1 MSCLLFYFF
10 FSSRRRHTRCAL
22 VTGVQTCAL
31 PIWRK
36 PTQPLHSAQTPSN
49 TTMASSAAGS
59 AGFGVLKPAL
69 VADQSPAQ
77 RQRGFD
83 LERVAPFRLALAAVH
98 AVEQRRRHRQPAEQL
113 HAVDEPPH
121 PALLR
126 VPGEPEGPNRN

>member
-1 MSCLLFYFF
+1 MRISDW
-10 FSSRRRHTRCAL
+10 SSDVCSSDLKRNWRARSWRR
-22 VTGVQTCAL
+22 
-31 PIWRK
+31 RK

-98 AVEQRRRHRQPAEQL
+98 AVEQQIGRAH
-113 HAVDEPPH
+113 V
-121 PALLR
+121 
-126 VPGEPEGPNRN
+126 

>member
-1 MSCLLFYFF
+1 M
-10 FSSRRRHTRCAL
+10 RRRPPRSTRTDTL
-22 VTGVQTCAL
+22 FPYTTL
-31 PIWRK
+31 FRS
-36 PTQPLHSAQTPSN
+36 TQPLHSAQTPSN

-98 AVEQRRRHRQPAEQL
+98 AVEQRRRQRQHAEQIGS
-113 HAVDEPPH
+113 ASCRD
-121 PALLR
+121 R
-126 VPGEPEGPNRN
+126 VCQYW

>member
-1 MSCLLFYFF
+1 M
-10 FSSRRRHTRCAL
+10 RRRPPRSTRTDTL
-22 VTGVQTCAL
+22 FPYTTL
-31 PIWRK
+31 FRS
-36 PTQPLHSAQTPSN
+36 TQPLHSAQTPSN

-98 AVEQRRRHRQPAEQL
+98 AVEQRRRQRQHAEQL
-113 HAVDEPPH
+113 HAVDAPPQL
-121 PALLR
+121 AVLR
-126 VPGEPEGPNRN
+126 VQGEAEA

>member
-1 MSCLLFYFF
+1 MGS
-10 FSSRRRHTRCAL
+10 SGSGPGSASRR
-22 VTGVQTCAL
+22 L
-31 PIWRK
+31 PTASGIAAKRNWRARSWRRRK

-98 AVEQRRRHRQPAEQL
+98 AVEQRRRQRQHAEQL
-113 HAVDEPPH
+113 
-121 PALLR
+121 PALDAPPPPDVLR
-126 VPGEPEGPNRN
+126 TDRQSGV